1 MILCA
6 VSNKCDGICAERYGD
21 SCPAQYRKVNVEK
34 GHLLIM
40 DKTKTMIEKAVK
52 KVGKMRELK

>member
-1 MILCA
+1 